1 MKKIALDTNIAIGL
15 LNDDLKIVE
24 QVQPYGNFY
33 LPVTVCGE
41 LLFGALNSVKKNSN
55 LKKVNKLIQSCK
67 ILHTNMLIAESY
79 AKIRLNLKQL
89 GKPIPENDIWIAA
102 ICRVNKIPLLTKDKH
117 FSFVEALKLV

>member
-89 GKPIPENDIWIAA
+89 GKPIPENDIRIAA

>member
-102 ICRVNKIPLLTKDKH
+102 ICRVNKILLLTKDKH
-117 FSFVEALKLV
+117 FSYVEALKLV

>member
-1 MKKIALDTNIAIGL
+1 
-15 LNDDLKIVE
+15 
-24 QVQPYGNFY
+24 VQPYGNFY
-33 LPVTVCGE
+33 LPATVCGE